1 MDISNS
7 NNKNSDKNLL
17 ENSSFKKS
25 RKTAL
30 VEKEE
35 NNSKIKKNNFS
46 LKSRQFSLK
55 KRSIK
60 NKNSLIL
67 SFSNYKNAEEEIK
80 NALIEMKRTCLLEI
94 RRQSYDIKNLGTTDN
109 KDENQKKPNNLY
121 SHFSSKHLHKSN
133 KDKSFEEE
141 IIKKEKIS
149 KTLIIKNNEFIKD
162 ISLNNNQKKNKLKNN
177 NDNICNNINNE
188 IKPKF
193 GSSKHLRK
201 IYKKKNTKDKFR
213 FLSRAFLVIDSND
226 ENESD
231 EDQEDSDYL
240 INPETKIFFV
250 YDILIV
256 LGVFF
261 SLIYFPYEL
270 AKNFCLCELYNNI
283 VKVGIYIFIDI
294 LFITDLIINFFLE
307 YYTKEE
313 EILVKIS
320 FKIIYNYTFGWFFF
334 DFLAS
339 LPFNIISCYYCK
351 RNPIDICHT
360 YQMEN
365 NIDLLLLLRCIKA
378 IKIFKILTRTK
389 NQFLTI
395 IFEKISNNIILDN
408 IFYIL
413 TKVFYVIFALHIIS
427 CIHIFIGKHTFPGWI
442 YTNEF
447 QNNSFLKLYMISIY
461 YITTTLTTVG
471 YGDISSDSIF
481 EIYFRIIL
489 LGVGIIGYSWIIS
502 SISNGIN
509 KENYTSIN
517 FENECQI
524 LEEIR
529 INHKKLPYSLYL
541 DIINHLKSKHYYQ
554 KKYDKHLLINSLP
567 YTLKNSLIFS
577 MYKTPI
583 NKFDY
588 FRNVSNSNFLVEVL
602 SCFSPSS
609 ALKDDILLKEND
621 LIEEIF
627 FVREGKLAL
636 EVSINIDNP
645 EESIHKYLSGDF
657 LNFAFDFNPDQS
669 FTQLPK
675 YSKISTFTGPN
686 HTNLFSSNH
695 TNLFN
700 STNKKEEKNSPNY
713 LYLRIHDIHK
723 NEDYGDIFMFF
734 RKRSPFALRVKTR
747 RVKLFIIKKADF
759 YKLYEQYKNVFRSIH
774 KKKKHNFIIIK
785 HILIKTIAKF
795 CNIKG
800 IAIHERF
807 KDTIKTA
814 INELNKEII
823 PLEILKN
830 AKLESGII
838 DEIDEEINETIKD
851 FDCELSHLQSTLG
864 REKRKIFGNI
874 KKVKSSNIIQL
885 KNFALDDL
893 NMSSEYESR
902 YYSSLLKTR
911 KKKNYKKKTKKPK
924 TKKKSN
930 NALKDKLQDF
940 YINFS
945 DSEGSIKTV
954 EAKEAENNKSYEP
967 KTINALPKSL
977 INSLKMKIRP
987 QDWDDKNE
995 NILEEGN
1002 IFICINNNCNC
1013 GKNIININNSNII
1026 NNMNNVNK
1034 KNKNS
1039 SNVTFSNIFNVK
1051 NKEDNNNSLISK
1063 YKDINYK
1070 HKKSNLTSVSLY
1082 NMKKNTNTSI
1092 SNGFTNYKKDIE
1104 TYKKPS
1110 YFDSHS
1116 LSFTSA
1122 DSFEINSSYR
1132 NLNQATEGKYIKD
1145 EKLQK
1150 KTLKYLSKKISIENN
1165 KKSEK
1170 NNKKSK
1176 SSIDDPQIKH
1186 KNNNGKNNHNII
1198 KNNIKT
1204 NNKKIKVNKNKN
1216 IINNINLS
1224 MNNNKSL
1231 SSKNLRSKST
1241 KKELSNS
1248 SNIDNNNK
1256 EDNHYNVNYNDYTLN
1271 KYYDKHDSK
1280 KDGQFTGKKI
1290 KIRKKQ

>member
-1 MDISNS
+1 MNISNS
-7 NNKNSDKNLL
+7 NNKNNDKNLL
-17 ENSSFKKS
+17 ENNSFKKS
-25 RKTAL
+25 RKITL

-46 LKSRQFSLK
+46 QK

-60 NKNSLIL
+60 KKSLIL
-67 SFSNYKNAEEEIK
+67 SLSNYKNAEEEIK
-80 NALIEMKRTCLLEI
+80 NALIEMRRTCLLEI
-94 RRQSYDIKNLGTTDN
+94 RGQSYDIKNLGTN

-121 SHFSSKHLHKSN
+121 NHFSSKHLHKSN
-133 KDKSFEEE
+133 KDKIFEQD
-141 IIKKEKIS
+141 IIKREKFS
-149 KTLIIKNNEFIKD
+149 KTLIIKNNESIKD
-162 ISLNNNQKKNKLKNN
+162 ISLNNNEKKNKLKNN
-177 NDNICNNINNE
+177 NNNDNENISNNE
-188 IKPKF
+188 NKPKF

-201 IYKKKNTKDKFR
+201 IYKKKNSRDKFR

-240 INPETKIFFV
+240 INPETKVFFV

-256 LGVFF
+256 LSVFF
-261 SLIYFPYEL
+261 SLLYFPYEL

-283 VKVGIYIFIDI
+283 VKVGIYFFIDI

-339 LPFNIISCYYCK
+339 LPVNIISCYYCK

-413 TKVFYVIFALHIIS
+413 SKIFYVIFALHIIS

-447 QNNSFLKLYMISIY
+447 QNKPFLKLYMISIY

-471 YGDISSDSIF
+471 YGDISSNSIL

-509 KENYTSIN
+509 KENYASIN

-541 DIINHLKSKHYYQ
+541 NIINHLKCKHYYQ
-554 KKYDKHLLINSLP
+554 KKYDKHLLFNSLP
-567 YTLKNSLIFS
+567 YTLKNNLIFS

-645 EESIHKYLSGDF
+645 EESIHKYFSGDF

-669 FTQLPK
+669 FSKLIK
-675 YSKISTFTGPN
+675 YSKTSTFMGAN
-686 HTNLFSSNH
+686 NLYSSYH

-723 NEDYGDIFMFF
+723 NEDYGDIFMFY

-747 RVKLFIIKKADF
+747 RVKLFIIKKVDF

-774 KKKKHNFIIIK
+774 KKKMHNFIIIK

-800 IAIHERF
+800 ITIHEKF

-830 AKLESGII
+830 AKLESSMI
-838 DEIDEEINETIKD
+838 DEIDEEINKTIKD
-851 FDCELSHLQSTLG
+851 FDNELSHLQSTLG
-864 REKRKIFGNI
+864 KEKRKIFENI
-874 KKVKSSNIIQL
+874 KKVKSSNIMKL
-885 KNFALDDL
+885 KPFLLDDL

-911 KKKNYKKKTKKPK
+911 KKKNYKKKLKKIK
-924 TKKKSN
+924 SNKKSN
-930 NALKDKLQDF
+930 DDIKDKLQDF

-954 EAKEAENNKSYEP
+954 EVKEAENNKSSEP
-967 KTINALPKSL
+967 KTMNALPKSL

-987 QDWDDKNE
+987 QDLDDKKE
-995 NILEEGN
+995 NILEESN

-1026 NNMNNVNK
+1026 NNMNNSNK
-1034 KNKNS
+1034 KSKNS
-1039 SNVTFSNIFNVK
+1039 SNVTFNNIFNVK
-1051 NKEDNNNSLISK
+1051 NKEDNNSLISK
-1063 YKDINYK
+1063 NKDINYK
-1070 HKKSNLTSVSLY
+1070 FKDSNLTNVSLY
-1082 NMKKNTNTSI
+1082 NMKKNNNSTI
-1092 SNGFTNYKKDIE
+1092 SNIFTNYKKDIE

-1110 YFDSHS
+1110 NFHSHS

-1132 NLNQATEGKYIKD
+1132 NLNQVTEGKYIKD
-1145 EKLQK
+1145 EKLQE
-1150 KTLKYLSKKISIENN
+1150 KTLKYISKKISIQNN

-1176 SSIDDPQIKH
+1176 SSTDNTQIKH
-1186 KNNNGKNNHNII
+1186 KNNNEKNYH
-1198 KNNIKT
+1198 NNIKSNIKT
-1204 NNKKIKVNKNKN
+1204 DNKKIKGNKNKN
-1216 IINNINLS
+1216 IINNLNLS
-1224 MNNNKSL
+1224 MNYNKSF
-1231 SSKNLRSKST
+1231 SSQNFRSKST

-1248 SNIDNNNK
+1248 SIIDNNK
-1256 EDNHYNVNYNDYTLN
+1256 EDNNYIINYNDYRLN
-1271 KYYDKHDSK
+1271 KYYDKHESQ
-1280 KDGQFTGKKI
+1280 KDDLSTDNNI